1 MRRDFDYDSRAEG
14 ESVRIFVPHHASN
27 KGQHCGQSW
36 KMPLVYTLG
45 VLVDRDTY
53 ERLKDGNALLGVS
66 YANTRV
72 STQTPLARA
81 HIGRISGITY
91 PGGSYPLPWFVLGS
105 RPAPGLMAD
114 HINGNG
120 LDNRLQ
126 NLRWATH
133 WQNMQNRRGWG
144 SASKTMGVHYN
155 KSTGKWVASVMRA
168 VDTQEEAEAE
178 AIRIHELV
186 YGPFARSVD

>member
-1 MRRDFDYDSRAEG
+1 MRRDFHYD
-14 ESVRIFVPHHASN
+14 VRIEGDTVCILVPHHFSN
-27 KGQHCGQSW
+27 KERHGQSW
-36 KMPLVYTLG
+36 EMPVAYTLE
-45 VLVDRDTY
+45 VLVDRATY

-66 YANTRV
+66 YANAKV
-72 STQTPLARA
+72 CTQTPLARA

-91 PGGSYPLPWFVLGS
+91 KGLSYPLPWFVLGG
-105 RPAPGLMAD
+105 RPAPGMMAD

-144 SASKTMGVHYN
+144 KASKTMGVHYN
-155 KSTGKWVASVMRA
+155 KTTGKWIASVMRA
-168 VDTQEEAEAE
+168 VDTREQAEAE

-186 YGPFARSVD
+186 YGSFARSSE

>member
-1 MRRDFDYDSRAEG
+1 MRRDFDYDVRAKG
-14 ESVRIFVPHHASN
+14 ESVCILIPHHASN
-27 KGQHCGQSW
+27 KGQHGQSW
-36 KMPLVYTLG
+36 EMPLVYTLEM
-45 VLVDRDTY
+45 LVDRDTY

-144 SASKTMGVHYN
+144 KGSKTMGVHYN
-155 KSTGKWVASVMRA
+155 RSTGKWIASVMQA
-168 VDTQEEAEAE
+168 VDTREVAETE
-178 AIRIHELV
+178 AIRIRDLV
-186 YGPFARSVD
+186 YGVFARSTE